1 MTLWSDYGLESA
13 AEELAMYIQFA
24 NPGDSLLDWNPLEN
38 SEKTLDRGNFNISKD
53 DIIAFFLK
61 NRNVTSAHR
70 KRAMRLM
77 MDSIPDNTNSQDI
90 DVAKLLEIWEMD
102 GLDAA
107 VLAWKEMSKKKLKSR
122 PNDNAAEG
130 RKTSSKNRFLEEM
143 GISPED
149 WAALKKEIEEG
160 EGTHVDLV
168 DMEELS
174 FEDD

>member
-1 MTLWSDYGLESA
+1 M
-13 AEELAMYIQFA
+13 
-24 NPGDSLLDWNPLEN
+24 EN

-107 VLAWKEMSKKKLKSR
+107 VLAWKEMSKK
-122 PNDNAAEG
+122 N
-130 RKTSSKNRFLEEM
+130 
-143 GISPED
+143 
-149 WAALKKEIEEG
+149 
-160 EGTHVDLV
+160 
-168 DMEELS
+168 
-174 FEDD
+174 